1 VNQSGGINGAL
12 LQVEIANDDND
23 PAIGKQ
29 IANNFVKDPS
39 ILAVVGHNSSG
50 VSLAAAPEYQ
60 KGKLVMISPTSDAKN
75 LSGFG
80 NYIFRTIP
88 TNRSQAETL
97 ANYATRTLGKT
108 NIVVCLDSKSQ
119 SSQSRKD
126 DFSAAITANGGKVA
140 PVECDLSATTFNA
153 SAMMSQ
159 AISQGADGLLLL
171 PSIERLNQAID
182 VAQVNQRRLA
192 LLGSSTLYTIQT
204 LQQGQAAVNGMVLSV
219 AWHPQAIPGN
229 PFAGKAVKLWGGEV
243 NWRSATAYD
252 AAQAII
258 TGLRQTSTRE
268 GLQQALSSPAF
279 SANGATGTV
288 QFSSGDRNSA
298 AILVQ
303 IQPGESPSGFSF
315 VPLKP

>member
-1 VNQSGGINGAL
+1 
-12 LQVEIANDDND
+12 
-23 PAIGKQ
+23 
-29 IANNFVKDPS
+29 
-39 ILAVVGHNSSG
+39 
-50 VSLAAAPEYQ
+50 
-60 KGKLVMISPTSDAKN
+60 
-75 LSGFG
+75 
-80 NYIFRTIP
+80 
-88 TNRSQAETL
+88 
-97 ANYATRTLGKT
+97 
-108 NIVVCLDSKSQ
+108 
-119 SSQSRKD
+119 
-126 DFSAAITANGGKVA
+126 
-140 PVECDLSATTFNA
+140 
-153 SAMMSQ
+153 MSQ

-192 LLGSSTLYTIQT
+192 LFGSSTLYTIQT

-229 PFAGKAVKLWGGEV
+229 PFAGNAVKLWGGEV

-315 VPLKP
+315 IPLKP

>member
-1 VNQSGGINGAL
+1 MY
-12 LQVEIANDDND
+12 D
-23 PAIGKQ
+23 
-29 IANNFVKDPS
+29 F
-39 ILAVVGHNSSG
+39 
-50 VSLAAAPEYQ
+50 
-60 KGKLVMISPTSDAKN
+60 
-75 LSGFG
+75 
-80 NYIFRTIP
+80 
-88 TNRSQAETL
+88 
-97 ANYATRTLGKT
+97 
-108 NIVVCLDSKSQ
+108 IV
-119 SSQSRKD
+119 
-126 DFSAAITANGGKVA
+126 AMEPNGGKAA
-140 PVECDLSATTFNA
+140 PIECDLSTPTFNA
-153 SAMMSQ
+153 SAVMSQ

-192 LLGSSTLYTIQT
+192 LFGSSTLYTIQT

-229 PFAGKAVKLWGGEV
+229 PFAGNAVKLWGGEV

-258 TGLRQTSTRE
+258 SVLRQIPGTRE